1 VLVLP
6 EDRLARVLKLWRA
19 EAATYQ
25 FSASISTTLAQA
37 YAIRVLHFDVELLG
51 LLVFLQIG
59 SVSLGYLV
67 GSLLVATLRRRRI
80 LLWKVPGALN
90 RVLWATVGFS
100 HLLPERVRV
109 GYLLASVAT
118 AQFAG
123 SVAGIAAGDVGA
135 DLVSRERAVRFY
147 SSLNSLALLA
157 NCLGLATATALFYVV
172 PVRSAAEA
180 YTVAYGVALASSITS
195 TALLAMLED
204 LNPPSSSTGVTEAL
218 REFARVSRD
227 PDCSSYVGL
236 VTLFTAVV
244 NLPGAL
250 WNYYLL
256 TVFGGSESWIT
267 LKAVTANLSQ
277 AIGYRVWGGV
287 LRRVGTRGGLYVGI
301 ALTSPIPTAF
311 ILAPTLWSQL
321 AVEAY
326 SGFVWAAYNLANNIY
341 TLYLPR
347 RESRV
352 YFIALL
358 NLASNAVAS
367 VTSRLGAS
375 IASLGLQPMNA
386 VFIASTVGRVV
397 SSVVARARAPRLA
410 VG

>member
-1 VLVLP
+1 MPALP

-25 FSASISTTLAQA
+25 FSTSISTTLVQA
-37 YAIRVLHFDVELLG
+37 YAIRVLHFDVDLLG

-67 GSLLVATLRRRRI
+67 GSVLVATLRKRRI

-147 SSLNSLALLA
+147 SSLNSIALLA
-157 NCLGLATATALFYVV
+157 NCLGLATATALFYIV
-172 PVRSAAEA
+172 PVHSATEA
-180 YTVAYGVALASSITS
+180 YTVAYGTALASSITS
-195 TALLAMLED
+195 TALLATLED
-204 LNPPSSSTGVTEAL
+204 LNPPSSSTGVTETL

-227 PDCSSYVGL
+227 SDCSSYVGL
-236 VTLFTAVV
+236 VALFAAVV

-256 TVFGGSESWIT
+256 TVFRGSESWIT

-277 AIGYRVWGGV
+277 AVGYRLWGEI
-287 LRRVGTRGGLYVGI
+287 LRRVGTRRGLYVGI
-301 ALTSPIPTAF
+301 ALTSPIPVAF

-321 AVEAY
+321 AVEVY

-397 SSVVARARAPRLA
+397 SSVVARARAPRL
-410 VG
+410 V

>member
-1 VLVLP
+1 MP

-25 FSASISTTLAQA
+25 FSTSISTTLAQA

-67 GSLLVATLRRRRI
+67 GSVLVATLRRRRI

-147 SSLNSLALLA
+147 SSLNSIALLA

-180 YTVAYGVALASSITS
+180 YTVAYGTALASSITS
-195 TALLAMLED
+195 TALLATLED

-218 REFARVSRD
+218 REFASVSRD
-227 PDCSSYVGL
+227 SDCSSYVGL
-236 VTLFTAVV
+236 VALFAAVV

-256 TVFGGSESWIT
+256 TVFRGSESWIT

-277 AIGYRVWGGV
+277 AVGYRLWGEI
-287 LRRVGTRGGLYVGI
+287 LRRVGTRRGLYVGI
-301 ALTSPIPTAF
+301 ALTSPIPVAF

-321 AVEAY
+321 AVQVY

-397 SSVVARARAPRLA
+397 SSVVARAKAPRLA
-410 VG
+410 IG

>member
-1 VLVLP
+1 VPALP

-25 FSASISTTLAQA
+25 FSTSISTTLVQA
-37 YAIRVLHFDVELLG
+37 YAIRVLHFDVDLLG

-67 GSLLVATLRRRRI
+67 GSVLVATLRKRRI

-147 SSLNSLALLA
+147 SSLNSIALLA
-157 NCLGLATATALFYVV
+157 NCLGLATATTIFYIV
-172 PVRSAAEA
+172 PVHSATEA
-180 YTVAYGVALASSITS
+180 YTVAYGTALASSITS
-195 TALLAMLED
+195 TALLATLED
-204 LNPPSSSTGVTEAL
+204 LNPPSSSTGVTETL

-227 PDCSSYVGL
+227 SDCSSYVGL
-236 VTLFTAVV
+236 VALFAAVV

-256 TVFGGSESWIT
+256 TVFRGSESWIT

-277 AIGYRVWGGV
+277 AVGYRLWGEI
-287 LRRVGTRGGLYVGI
+287 LRRVGTRRGLYVGI
-301 ALTSPIPTAF
+301 ALTSPIPVAF

-321 AVEAY
+321 AVEVY

-397 SSVVARARAPRLA
+397 SSVVARARAPRL
-410 VG
+410 V

>member
-1 VLVLP
+1 
-6 EDRLARVLKLWRA
+6 
-19 EAATYQ
+19 
-25 FSASISTTLAQA
+25 
-37 YAIRVLHFDVELLG
+37 
-51 LLVFLQIG
+51 
-59 SVSLGYLV
+59 
-67 GSLLVATLRRRRI
+67 
-80 LLWKVPGALN
+80 
-90 RVLWATVGFS
+90 
-100 HLLPERVRV
+100 
-109 GYLLASVAT
+109 
-118 AQFAG
+118 
-123 SVAGIAAGDVGA
+123 
-135 DLVSRERAVRFY
+135 
-147 SSLNSLALLA
+147 
-157 NCLGLATATALFYVV
+157 
-172 PVRSAAEA
+172 VRSAAEA
-180 YTVAYGVALASSITS
+180 YTVAYGTALASSITS
-195 TALLAMLED
+195 TALLATLED

-218 REFARVSRD
+218 REFASVSRD
-227 PDCSSYVGL
+227 SDCSSYVGL
-236 VTLFTAVV
+236 VALFAAVV

-256 TVFGGSESWIT
+256 TVFRGSESWIT

-277 AIGYRVWGGV
+277 AVGYRLWGEI
-287 LRRVGTRGGLYVGI
+287 LRRVGTRRGLYVGI
-301 ALTSPIPTAF
+301 ALTSPIPVAF

-321 AVEAY
+321 AVQVY

-397 SSVVARARAPRLA
+397 SSVVARAKAPRLA
-410 VG
+410 IG

>member
-1 VLVLP
+1 MP

-25 FSASISTTLAQA
+25 FSTSISTTLVQA
-37 YAIRVLHFDVELLG
+37 YAIRVLHFDVDLLG

-67 GSLLVATLRRRRI
+67 GSVLVATLRKRRI

-147 SSLNSLALLA
+147 SSLNSIALLA
-157 NCLGLATATALFYVV
+157 NCLGLATATTIFYIV
-172 PVRSAAEA
+172 PVHSATEA
-180 YTVAYGVALASSITS
+180 YTVAYGTALASSITS
-195 TALLAMLED
+195 TALLATLED
-204 LNPPSSSTGVTEAL
+204 LNPPSSSTGVTETL

-227 PDCSSYVGL
+227 SDCSSYVGL
-236 VTLFTAVV
+236 VALFAAVV

-256 TVFGGSESWIT
+256 TVFRGSESWIT

-277 AIGYRVWGGV
+277 AVGYRLWGEI
-287 LRRVGTRGGLYVGI
+287 LRRVGTRRGLYVGI
-301 ALTSPIPTAF
+301 ALTSPIPVAF

-321 AVEAY
+321 AVEVY

-397 SSVVARARAPRLA
+397 SSVVARARAPRL
-410 VG
+410 V

>member
-1 VLVLP
+1 LP

-25 FSASISTTLAQA
+25 FSTSISTTLVQA
-37 YAIRVLHFDVELLG
+37 YAIRVLHFDVDLLG

-67 GSLLVATLRRRRI
+67 GSVLVATLRKRRI

-147 SSLNSLALLA
+147 SSLNSIALLA
-157 NCLGLATATALFYVV
+157 NCLGLATATALFYIV
-172 PVRSAAEA
+172 PVHSATEA
-180 YTVAYGVALASSITS
+180 YTVAYGTALASSITS
-195 TALLAMLED
+195 TALLATLED
-204 LNPPSSSTGVTEAL
+204 LNPPSSSTGVTETL

-227 PDCSSYVGL
+227 SDCSSYVGL
-236 VTLFTAVV
+236 VALFAAVV

-256 TVFGGSESWIT
+256 TVFRGSESWIT

-277 AIGYRVWGGV
+277 AVGYRLWGEI
-287 LRRVGTRGGLYVGI
+287 LRRVGTRRGLYVGI
-301 ALTSPIPTAF
+301 ALTSPIPVAF

-321 AVEAY
+321 AVEVY

-397 SSVVARARAPRLA
+397 SSVVARARAPRL
-410 VG
+410 V

>member
-1 VLVLP
+1 LP

-19 EAATYQ
+19 ETATYQ
-25 FSASISTTLAQA
+25 FSTSISTTLAQA
-37 YAIRVLHFDVELLG
+37 YAIRVLHFDVDRLG
-51 LLVFLQIG
+51 LLVFLQVG
-59 SVSLGYLV
+59 SVSLGFLV

-80 LLWKVPGALN
+80 LLWKAFGAVN

-100 HLLPERVRV
+100 HLLPEEAGA
-109 GYLLASVAT
+109 GYLLAVVAT

-157 NCLGLATATALFYVV
+157 NCLGLATATALFYLV
-172 PVRSAAEA
+172 PARSALEA
-180 YTVAYGVALASSITS
+180 YTVAYGTALASSLAS
-195 TALLAMLED
+195 TALLAMLDD
-204 LNPPSSSTGVTEAL
+204 LNTPSSSARAEHAL
-218 REFARVSRD
+218 RGFVNVSKS
-227 PDCSSYVGL
+227 PECSNYVKL

-256 TVFGGSESWIT
+256 TVFRGSESWIT
-267 LKAVTANLSQ
+267 LKAIAANLSQ
-277 AIGYRVWGGV
+277 AVGFRLWGEV
-287 LRRVGTRGGLYVGI
+287 FRRVGTRRGLYVGI

-311 ILAPTLWSQL
+311 IFAPTLWAQL
-321 AVEAY
+321 AVEVY
-326 SGFVWAAYNLANNIY
+326 SGFVWAAYNLANNVY

-367 VTSRLGAS
+367 VASRLGAS
-375 IASLGLQPMNA
+375 VASLGLQPMNA
-386 VFIASTVGRVV
+386 VFVASTVGRLTA
-397 SSVVARARAPRLA
+397 SLVARATAPKLA
-410 VG
+410 LG

>member
-67 GSLLVATLRRRRI
+67 GSVLVATLRRRRM
-80 LLWKVPGALN
+80 LLWKVFGALN

-172 PVRSAAEA
+172 PVRSAAEV

-236 VTLFTAVV
+236 VALFTAVV

-256 TVFGGSESWIT
+256 TVFRGSESWIT

-277 AIGYRVWGGV
+277 AVGYRIWGV
-287 LRRVGTRGGLYVGI
+287 ILRRVGTRRGLYVGI
-301 ALTSPIPTAF
+301 ALTSPIPVAF

-321 AVEAY
+321 AVEVY